1 MTKKT
6 KAALFNEFGGPGK
19 VEVSEVD
26 LPELQEG
33 EVLVR
38 IKAAGVNPVDAVITK
53 GYYKDMMPHDFPVIS
68 GWDMAGVIEGRA
80 HGARKFREGD
90 EVYAYARRP
99 RIKWGTFAEYVI
111 IPESYL
117 AKKPESLSWEEA
129 AAIPL
134 AGLTAYQ
141 AVYVAGALKKGQK
154 ILILG
159 ASGGVGS
166 FAIQLAKARGAEV
179 TGVAS
184 EKNQKY
190 MRELGADHTI
200 DYTKSD
206 IGEAARKINNHGY
219 DLIFDCTSGE
229 SLQQSLKSLK
239 PTGKLVSI
247 LNQGEDL
254 DPDID
259 FQFVFVEPDSSQLEE
274 LAKLAD
280 KGVFKVELSKKYD
293 LDEAPEALKR
303 IETLHTTGKIVI
315 IP

>member
-1 MTKKT
+1 MKKKT
-6 KAALFNEFGGPGK
+6 KAAIFSEFGGPDQ
-19 VEVSEVD
+19 VQIAEIE

-33 EVLVR
+33 EVLVK

-68 GWDMAGVIEGRA
+68 GWDMAGVVELRG
-80 HGARKFREGD
+80 HGARKFQEGD
-90 EVYAYARRP
+90 EVFAYSRRP
-99 RIKWGTFAEYVI
+99 RIKWGTFAEYIV

-117 AKKPESLSWEEA
+117 AKKPQSMSWEES

-141 AVYVAGALKKGQK
+141 AVYVAGALRKGQN

-166 FAIQLAKARGAEV
+166 FAIQLAKERGAEV
-179 TGVAS
+179 TGVGS
-184 EKNQKY
+184 EANQAY
-190 MRELGADHTI
+190 MRGLGADHTI
-200 DYTKSD
+200 DYTKVD
-206 IGEAARKINNHGY
+206 IGEAARKIDHHGF

-229 SLQQSLKSLK
+229 SLQQSLKALK

-247 LNQGEDL
+247 LNQGKEL

-259 FQFVFVEPDSSQLEE
+259 FRFVFVEPDSQQLEE

-280 KGVFKVELSKKYD
+280 KGALKVNISKKYD
-293 LDEAPEALKR
+293 LYEAPEALKQ
-303 IETLHTTGKIVI
+303 IQTLHTTGKTVIV
-315 IP
+315 P